1 MPCSYC
7 QKDGHNVRTCPL
19 KQAESGGVS
28 TSNETGNV
36 ASRMPLARSPV
47 DSNGSAHCTRPADDG
62 PIFVFYDTETTG
74 LGRDDEI
81 IELAM
86 IRVEARDV
94 LLRDDL
100 HQLSLRFRPTKKS
113 FPFATAV
120 HGIRYEDLAHLPTFG
135 ESQAAVLS
143 FICQVPNRRVV
154 MVAHNE
160 AFDRR
165 MLDAE
170 FARAGGAL
178 PRGIGPACTKKL
190 FGALK
195 GEGRIALA
203 NLKLSTIFEHIL
215 HKPLEGAHCALE
227 DASALVKLVR
237 DLSDG
242 TATGRDGPDVAPLTR
257 LLAQC
262 TDVTN
267 LEQQMLAMQ
276 LGATAAVGATASA
289 SELPL
294 PVAIPV
300 VCEAVQAR
308 ALREHTS
315 LEDSALA
322 AGSSSADAPTA
333 SCRCL
338 CGAAAKERVVKKDG
352 PNKGRRFANCA
363 KGESGCRFFRWLS
376 SEVVHCHCE
385 CNGTREVAA
394 LRTVTKDSA
403 NRGRLFYGCAKARG
417 DQCGFFLWES
427 DLEGSGSQDA
437 RGSPAP

>member
-1 MPCSYC
+1 M
-7 QKDGHNVRTCPL
+7 D
-19 KQAESGGVS
+19 SGP
-28 TSNETGNV
+28 N
-36 ASRMPLARSPV
+36 
-47 DSNGSAHCTRPADDG
+47 HCMRAADDG

-113 FPFATAV
+113 FPKATAV
-120 HGIRYEDLAHLPTFG
+120 HGIRYEDLCHLPTFG
-135 ESQAAVLS
+135 DVQAAVLS

-154 MVAHNE
+154 LVAHNE

-178 PRGIGPACTKKL
+178 PRGIGHACTQKL

-215 HKPLEGAHCALE
+215 HKPLEGAHSALE

-237 DLSDG
+237 ALSDG
-242 TATGRDGPDVAPLTR
+242 TGTDGADVAPLTR

-262 TDVTN
+262 AEVET
-267 LEQQMLAMQ
+267 LEQKMLAMQ
-276 LGATAAVGATASA
+276 IGATGGAAASA
-289 SELPL
+289 SESDVSVDCL

-300 VCEAVQAR
+300 VCAGVEAS
-308 ALREHTS
+308 TS
-315 LEDSALA
+315 D
-322 AGSSSADAPTA
+322 GTA
-333 SCRCL
+333 SCRCF

-363 KGESGCRFFRWLS
+363 KGESGCRFFRWVS

-394 LRTVTKDSA
+394 LRVVTRDSA
-403 NRGRLFYGCAKARG
+403 NRGRLFYGCEKARG

-427 DLEGSGSQDA
+427 DLRSQDA
-437 RGSPAP
+437 HASPGL